1 MMGQDFR
8 LLLVEPQAKQ
18 IAGCTT
24 VQRLFFGVE
33 DSFIGKS
40 FNIGTYVL
48 HASFDRL
55 TFSWDALLYFICTTG
70 TQICLVY
77 SSVADPE

>member
-24 VQRLFFGVE
+24 VQRLFFRVE
-33 DSFIGKS
+33 DSFKGKS
-40 FNIGTYVL
+40 FNIGMYCMQVL
-48 HASFDRL
+48 
-55 TFSWDALLYFICTTG
+55 T
-70 TQICLVY
+70 V
-77 SSVADPE
+77 